1 MTRAAEPGAARAF
14 RAVDPTTGEALEPA
28 FAVTTPGELRE
39 LGRRARAAFRRYAR
53 LPGHERAAF
62 LRAVADGLDA
72 AADELVAR
80 ATRETALPEARLRGE
95 VSRTSGQLRMFAGL
109 IEDDAWLGARV
120 DPGDPARQPAPKP
133 DVRAVRRPLG
143 PVAVFG
149 ASNFPFA
156 FSVAGGDTAA
166 ALAAGCPVIAKAH
179 PGHPGTSRLVAD
191 VVLAAAERTGMPAG
205 VFALALDDGHAVGA
219 ALVQLPEVKAV
230 AFTGS
235 RAGGEALMRLA
246 AARPEPVPVY
256 AEMGSVNPVFVLP
269 GAAAA
274 RPKDVAEG
282 LHASFTLG
290 VGQFCTNPGVV
301 FVPQDRGGDELT
313 ERLVKLTNGTPAGA
327 MLNARVC
334 QAYKRGLEELERAGA
349 RRLAGGATGEGPNDG
364 VAALWEV
371 ALEDLAAARELLGEV
386 FGPSTL
392 LVRYGEPDELPAV
405 AATLE
410 GQLTATVHGE
420 PFELEPGGIADAL
433 FQVLVDRAGRLIV
446 NQFPT
451 GVEVGPAM
459 VHGGPYPA
467 TSDGRS
473 TSVGTRAIERFTRCV
488 AYQNFPEALLP
499 PALREG

>member
-269 GAAAA
+269 EAA
-274 RPKDVAEG
+274 RRRGDAIAED

-301 FVPQDRGGDELT
+301 LLPTGAAGDALAARLAELT
-313 ERLVKLTNGTPAGA
+313 RAGQAGT

-334 QAYKRGLEELERAGA
+334 ELYQQGRERLRAAGA
-349 RRLAGGATGEGPNDG
+349 
-364 VAALWEV
+364 
-371 ALEDLAAARELLGEV
+371 ELLAEGAASAGPTAGTPTLWQAPLDAAMARPELLTEV

-392 LVRYGEPDELPAV
+392 LLRYARAEQLLAFADA
-405 AATLE
+405 LE
-410 GQLTATVHGE
+410 GQLTATLQAE
-420 PFELEPGGIADAL
+420 AEELPAQAELVEAL
-433 FQVLVDRAGRLIV
+433 ADRAGRLIV

-459 VHGGPYPA
+459 VHGGPWPA
-467 TSDGRS
+467 TSDGRG
-473 TSVGTRAIERFTRCV
+473 TSVGTLAIDRFTRWV
-488 AYQNFPEALLP
+488 AYQNFPRELLP
-499 PALREG
+499 PALRG